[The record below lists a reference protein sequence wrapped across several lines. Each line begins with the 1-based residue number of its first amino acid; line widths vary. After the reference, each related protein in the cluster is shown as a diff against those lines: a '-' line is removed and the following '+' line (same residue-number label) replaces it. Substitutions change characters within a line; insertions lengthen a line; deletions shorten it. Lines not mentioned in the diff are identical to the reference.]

1 MAKNT
6 KQEKLETDLTPTD
19 FETEA
24 THMAAMQIAQIE
36 TEKALSETFVGVLRT
51 KEEREQLIAEAS
63 RMTGLIQGLTISS
76 KFADVSA
83 LLQLKKI
90 KEEKIYKDIPN
101 IETWENF
108 CKYVGSSKSKV
119 DEDLKNIET
128 FGSDFL
134 TTVGNYGL
142 GYRELRQLKKAKS
155 DGALSIGDD
164 SVVIEGEIIPMDNKE
179 LLKEAL
185 EEHIAKQQAELKEL
199 RNESRAKEKSVK
211 EYSYLAEKSKEDQK
225 KAEKERDDY
234 KNRLQKMYQGRLGDV
249 PEEDREKF
257 QDIANIEI
265 DFTKL
270 MFAIRK
276 ADDDNLSDFTS
287 KMLCGAVSKMMIEI
301 DNARTELET
310 KYGYRFDG
318 GILTKDELDS
328 LPAGDTP
335 AAFLK
340 EDGYKK

>member
-6 KQEKLETDLTPTD
+6 KQEQIETDLTPTD

-36 TEKALSETFVGVLRT
+36 TEKALSQTFVGTEKT
-51 KEEREQLIAEAS
+51 KEEREQLLIEACKLVG
-63 RMTGLIQGLTISS
+63 RVEGMAIIS
-76 KFADVSA
+76 KFADVGV
-83 LLQLKKI
+83 LLTLKAI
-90 KEEKIYKDIPN
+90 KTDKLYKDMPTVG
-101 IETWENF
+101 TWENL
-108 CKYVGSSKSKV
+108 CKAIGLSRSKV
-119 DEDLKNIET
+119 DEDLDNLET
-128 FGSDFL
+128 FGAEFL
-134 TTVGNYGL
+134 ETMGNYKI

-164 SVVIEGEIIPMDNKE
+164 SVIIEGEIIPMDNKE

-185 EEHIAKQQAELKEL
+185 EEHIAKQQAEIKEL

-249 PEEDREKF
+249 AEEDRPKF

-270 MFAIRK
+270 MLAIHK
-276 ADDDNLSDFTS
+276 ADDDSLSDFTS
-287 KMLCGAVSKMMIEI
+287 KMLCGTVSKMMIEI
-301 DNARTELET
+301 DNARTELEI

-335 AAFLK
+335 AAFLQ